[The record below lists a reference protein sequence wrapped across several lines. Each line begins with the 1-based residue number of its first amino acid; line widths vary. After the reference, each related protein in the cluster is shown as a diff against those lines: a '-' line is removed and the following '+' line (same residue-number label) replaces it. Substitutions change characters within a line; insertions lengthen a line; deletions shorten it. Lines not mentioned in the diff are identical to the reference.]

1 MGPNRRGIPRFARN
15 DTILEGLFPQ
25 RLKPLLFCIPY
36 GTAEAVP
43 CKDFLGAM
51 LAPRPASF
59 QPGEIAVDRESWKI
73 YPCGCTFVVP
83 RGQ

>member
-43 CKDFLGAM
+43 CKDLAASTQALSLCYLQQGVHDGVTDIWNDGGGLGT
-51 LAPRPASF
+51 ASGF
-59 QPGEIAVDRESWKI
+59 
-73 YPCGCTFVVP
+73 
-83 RGQ
+83 